1 MMNPTLVTAVVGLLT
16 IGFGLIGLFKPGTV
30 MGTLGLE
37 TTPADRATVM
47 GEMRAVYGGMP
58 LVLGAFTLHAAL
70 DPAKYRSRLVLL
82 GLVWLGV
89 CAGRL
94 FSVTIDGAP
103 GIVGW
108 GNAALELAGGAL
120 LLVASRAPSAE
131 ARREAA
137 QAAI

>member
-1 MMNPTLVTAVVGLLT
+1 MTNPTLITAVVGLLT
-16 IGFGLIGLFKPGTV
+16 IGFGLIGLFKPGMV

-70 DPAKYRSRLVLL
+70 DPAKHRNRLTLL

-94 FSVTIDGAP
+94 FSITIDGAP
-103 GIVGW
+103 GLVGW
-108 GNAALELAGGAL
+108 GNAALELVGGAL
-120 LLVASRAPSAE
+120 LLVASRAPSAGT
-131 ARREAA
+131 RRDEVRAA
-137 QAAI
+137 M

>member
-1 MMNPTLVTAVVGLLT
+1 MNPTLITAVIGLAT
-16 IGFGLIGLFKPGTV
+16 IAFGLIGLFKPGMV

-37 TTPADRATVM
+37 TTPAYRATVM

-58 LVLGAFTLHAAL
+58 LVLGAFTLLAAF
-70 DPAKYRSRLVLL
+70 DPAKHRSRLTLI

-94 FSVTIDGAP
+94 FSITIDGAP

-108 GNAALELAGGAL
+108 GNAALELVGGAM
-120 LLVASRAPSAE
+120 LLVASGASGAEKPAAGAP
-131 ARREAA
+131 
-137 QAAI
+137 QAM